1 MAMPVQVSR
10 CMLGMGALSYFFERW
25 VSFFS
30 KMVKTPPG
38 VLPFLPLLTVDRPMR
53 MPLRYTC
60 IVCCGM
66 LTSATTG
73 PLGESC
79 GFHQYSPGLS
89 GPVGLP
95 VDVPFV
101 WNDGL
106 SIAADAVKMETERAR
121 IVKHFMRD

>member
-10 CMLGMGALSYFFERW
+10 CMLGMGALLYFFERW

-30 KMVKTPPG
+30 KIANTPPG
-38 VLPFLPLLTVDRPMR
+38 VLPLLPLLIVDRPIR

-66 LTSATTG
+66 LTSTTTG

-89 GPVGLP
+89 CPVGLP
-95 VDVPFV
+95 VGVP
-101 WNDGL
+101 
-106 SIAADAVKMETERAR
+106 AVCAEGFSTACAEVSKATE
-121 IVKHFMRD
+121 

>member
-1 MAMPVQVSR
+1 MAMPVHVSR

-30 KMVKTPPG
+30 KMVKPPPG
-38 VLPFLPLLTVDRPMR
+38 VLPFLPLLTVDRPIR
-53 MPLRYTC
+53 IPLRYTC

-66 LTSATTG
+66 FTRTTTG

-89 GPVGLP
+89 AGVGLP
-95 VDVPFV
+95 VGVPLV
-101 WNDGL
+101 
-106 SIAADAVKMETERAR
+106 
-121 IVKHFMRD
+121 